1 MADVLYDY
9 LDASAHPATGLLES
23 FPHSADPMLRG
34 VGFTYDL
41 ALASLVFSHHRSL
54 ERAGRLAEFF
64 RSMPLPTIKTP
75 DFNTAYAV
83 SECLPILEHAFQ
95 LGPLAWVSVALAR
108 YAEASGQLLYLQKAA
123 SLLEWARTHLEHL
136 DGGVVMGLLSPWT
149 LRMSV
154 ENNWAYY
161 AALRAAGGLLP
172 SGESREALM
181 AERREVRR
189 WLFRHDGQRGAADPV
204 KALDVYTNAL
214 LAGPEACLEDAVG
227 GDQRAA
233 ASWAKS
239 RIEELET
246 LFHIPDGAG
255 YDYTDEA
262 GATQAG
268 RGRVSW
274 LEGTE
279 QVALAYQTWAPFFDG
294 IGEGAYATSLLRRA
308 GRAHA
313 GVMRCSLLVRGAVAI
328 PNTDAREPVRTF
340 ADGWVARPW
349 TEPAINGTAW
359 AYFVETGFNPWTV
372 SLQPASPAPIL
383 AAQTW

>member
-64 RSMPLPTIKTP
+64 RSMPLPTVKTP

-83 SECLPILEHAFQ
+83 GECLPILEHAFQ
-95 LGPLAWVSVALAR
+95 LGPLAWSTVALAR

-123 SLLEWARTHLEHL
+123 VLLDWARTHLEHI
-136 DGGVVMGLLSPWT
+136 DGGVVMGLLSPWS

-154 ENNWAYY
+154 ENNWAHY
-161 AALRAAGGLLP
+161 AALRVVTRLLP
-172 SGESREALM
+172 EGELRDTLT
-181 AERREVRR
+181 AERRSVRR
-189 WLFRHDGQRGAADPV
+189 WIFRHEGYRGAADPV

-214 LAGPEACLEDAVG
+214 LAGPEAFLEDVSG
-227 GDQRAA
+227 GDRRAA
-233 ASWAKS
+233 VSWAKS
-239 RIEELET
+239 RIEELEAI
-246 LFHIPDGAG
+246 FHVPDGTG

-262 GATQAG
+262 GAAQAG

-279 QVALAYQTWAPFFDG
+279 QVALAYQAWAPFFDAV
-294 IGEGAYATSLLRRA
+294 GEPEYATSLLRRA

-328 PNTDAREPVRTF
+328 PNTDAPEPVRTF
-340 ADGWVARPW
+340 SDGWIARPW
-349 TEPAINGTAW
+349 TEPALNGTAW
-359 AYFVETGFNPWTV
+359 AYFVETGFNPWTM
-372 SLQPASPAPIL
+372 SLQPAQAVSL
-383 AAQTW
+383 AASDW